1 MGKRLEA
8 GTDPEDLQASLRSR
22 KKQRTRQEIADAAL
36 LLFARRGFD
45 AVAVADI
52 ARAAEVSEQTVY
64 NYFKTKESLVFDE
77 DEAFEARFVAMVRDR
92 PKSQSLLDAVR
103 AEARA
108 FLIDLSRRPTGAHRR
123 GSMPYLIATSAP
135 LRRHWLA
142 VAERHGRAIASA
154 LVADSGGAL
163 SLPEAKVLGA
173 SLVAVFAVII
183 DEIGQT
189 MTTDGDVPARIKTL
203 RREVESAL
211 DRMANNFNLS
221 DARRP

>member
-1 MGKRLEA
+1 MGTQLKA
-8 GTDPEDLQASLRSR
+8 GTDPEHSQASLRSR

-36 LLFARRGFD
+36 LLFAKRGFD
-45 AVAVADI
+45 AVTVADI

-92 PKSQSLLDAVR
+92 PKTQSLIDAVR
-103 AEARA
+103 AEART
-108 FLIDLSRRPTGAHRR
+108 FLSALSRRPTGAHQR
-123 GSMPYLIATSAP
+123 GSMPYLVATSAP

-142 VAERHGRAIASA
+142 VTERHGRAVARA
-154 LVADSGGAL
+154 LVADSSDAL
-163 SLPEAKVLGA
+163 SLPEANVLGA

-189 MTTDGDVPARIKTL
+189 MTTEGDVPARIKTL
-203 RREVESAL
+203 RHEVESAL
-211 DRMANNFNLS
+211 DRMANNFTLS
-221 DARRP
+221 SARRP

>member
-1 MGKRLEA
+1 MGTRLRA
-8 GTDPEDLQASLRSR
+8 SIDPEDSQGSLRSR

-36 LLFARRGFD
+36 QLFARRGFD
-45 AVAVADI
+45 AVTVADI

-77 DEAFEARFVAMVRDR
+77 DEAFEARFVTMVRDR
-92 PKSQSLLDAVR
+92 PKTQSLLDAVR
-103 AEARA
+103 VEARA
-108 FLIDLSRRPTGAHRR
+108 FLNALSRRPSGAHRR
-123 GSMPYLIATSAP
+123 GSMPYLVATSEP

-142 VAERHGRAIASA
+142 VAERHGRAVAHA
-154 LVADSGGAL
+154 LVAESSGVL

-173 SLVAVFAVII
+173 ALVAVFAMII

-203 RREVESAL
+203 RQEVESAL

-221 DARRP
+221 GERRP

>member
-1 MGKRLEA
+1 MGTRLSA
-8 GTDPEDLQASLRSR
+8 ATDSESLQPSLRSR

-36 LLFARRGFD
+36 LLFAKRGFD
-45 AVAVADI
+45 AVTVADI
-52 ARAAEVSEQTVY
+52 ARAADVSEQTVY

-92 PKSQSLLDAVR
+92 PKTQSLIDAVR

-108 FLIDLSRRPTGAHRR
+108 FLNALSRRPTGAHRR
-123 GSMPYLIATSAP
+123 GSMPYLVATSAP

-142 VAERHGRAIASA
+142 VAERHGRAVARA
-154 LVADSGGAL
+154 LVTDSNGTL
-163 SLPEAKVLGA
+163 SLTEANVLGV

-189 MTTDGDVPARIKTL
+189 MTTDGDVLARIKTL
-203 RREVESAL
+203 RHEVESAL
-211 DRMANNFNLS
+211 DRMANNFTLAS
-221 DARRP
+221 AKRP

>member
-1 MGKRLEA
+1 MGTRLRTD
-8 GTDPEDLQASLRSR
+8 TDPEGLQASLRSR

-45 AVAVADI
+45 AVTVADI
-52 ARAAEVSEQTVY
+52 AREADVSEQTVY

-77 DEAFEARFVAMVRDR
+77 DEAFEARFVAMVQNR
-92 PKSQSLLDAVR
+92 PKAQSLLDAVR

-108 FLIDLSRRPTGAHRR
+108 FLTALSRRPSGAHRR
-123 GSMPYLIATSAP
+123 GSMPYLVATSAP

-142 VAERHGRAIASA
+142 VAERHGRAVARA
-154 LVADSGGAL
+154 LVADSNGAL
-163 SLPEAKVLGA
+163 SLPEANVLGA

-189 MTTDGDVPARIKTL
+189 MTTDGDVLARIKTL
-203 RREVESAL
+203 RHEVESAL
-211 DRMANNFNLS
+211 DRMGNNFNLS
-221 DARRP
+221 GARRP